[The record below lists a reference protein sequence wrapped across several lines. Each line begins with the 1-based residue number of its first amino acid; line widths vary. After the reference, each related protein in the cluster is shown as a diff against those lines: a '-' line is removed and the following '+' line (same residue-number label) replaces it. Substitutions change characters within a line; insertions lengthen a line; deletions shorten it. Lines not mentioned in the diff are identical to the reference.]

1 MAIRNFDDL
10 RKKAAEG
17 EKRTVA
23 VAAAHDEHALKAVLA
38 AEEQKLIDYLLVGNK
53 EEILRIGNKLGF
65 YVPNE
70 RIIDITEDDRAA
82 AEAVALINGG
92 EADFLMKGK
101 LLTAT
106 IMKAVLNKE
115 HGLQTGRMMS
125 HVALIDIQSY
135 HKLLGATDGGIIP
148 YPDLD
153 AKKQIAINAVELF
166 HSLGY
171 DKPKLG
177 AVCAVEVLNPKL
189 RENVEAAKLKQMAI
203 DGEIPGCVIEGPIS
217 MDLATDM
224 ASVKAKE
231 YESEIAGDVDIL
243 LMHEMATCNIMIK
256 SITYLG
262 GGKMAG
268 IVMGAKCP
276 IVVPS
281 RGSSFDDKFD
291 SLLLS
296 KLVMNGS
303 AR

>member
-1 MAIRNFDDL
+1 M
-10 RKKAAEG
+10 
-17 EKRTVA
+17 
-23 VAAAHDEHALKAVLA
+23 
-38 AEEQKLIDYLLVGNK
+38 
-53 EEILRIGNKLGF
+53 RIGDKLGF
-65 YVPNE
+65 YVSKE
-70 RIIDITEDDRAA
+70 RIIDINEDDRAA